1 MSADLKVV
9 SLYESNSRDPVATLR
24 VIADAIEAGKYGPV
38 GSVALVLMGDTTEV
52 FGMGD
57 DATGPSIASLLYA
70 GFLRLVKPLEGH
82 GR

>member
-1 MSADLKVV
+1 MTTDLKVV

-24 VIADAIEAGKYGPV
+24 IIAGEIEAGKYGAV
-38 GSVALVLMGDTTEV
+38 GSVGLVVMGDTVEV

-70 GFLRLVKPLEGH
+70 GFLRLMKPIVEH